1 MRPLAAFRTVS
12 NTMPVAYKSP
22 EKSSNTSRKR
32 QKSPAREALSAK
44 TRSKSK
50 QHTEQKKKSA
60 SRTAS
65 KEDSKAKDIKYVA
78 VKKEASDEA
87 INLKKILKAERE
99 ELPEIRK
106 RGEPTSFLPVVF
118 PAGRIYRPG
127 VLEKTIPVTPTDQ
140 MVTEMRERQQRTLNR
155 TKAAPRKYTGVTKAT
170 KTTSKTASKSN
181 SNEGKSGG
189 RKIKGDQYEQ
199 LDNIVDKGPP
209 PPPPPLGGTTVTGG
223 SKDGTTAPTSSA
235 EGGAGGGVPPAS
247 KQTSNNTYEAIG
259 GAGPGAPPG
268 GAPPAAKGGD
278 NTYEAMGP
286 QPSKTPGGPPQTL
299 KNVPPPPARPPPPKK
314 LSTSERKHAV
324 PIRDDDGVDLESEK
338 GKRKGGRSHKKS
350 KEKETDDEEEESDVK
365 LIKGPDKKKDKK
377 KEKKKAL
384 LVAGPS
390 PQENKETGKQ
400 SGSGGPAPTT
410 TTAAALQPTTPM
422 EAPPPTTTLPQPQ
435 PTEPPTTVQPPQPQ
449 PTVLPATT
457 PQPPAPTAAATTPA
471 PTTADPAAAATTKE
485 PAAATTKDPA
495 ATTKNSLEVD
505 FPTAASPQTS
515 FVHGPFPS
523 LPRLSLS
530 LRGSLPPPMLA
541 TPTITVLDG
550 HKGLYNNLSIPMG
563 KVRGFV
569 RNIPGFASVVDED
582 GDELT
587 LMGSHLL
594 PVNDKRGLIH
604 SETYSP
610 SHPRSFSLMCHQG
623 SSDSE
628 QIQFQYDAEIVV
640 DLKRETPFD
649 TVVIPLYHSH
659 VLWSYMPWL
668 WSPFDDGSY
677 VLTLVSVGPHLSAPE
692 IKNNRIVEPIYVPR
706 GLSAPHIDE
715 GFVEFRNAKGDMEGG
730 PLVHAPG
737 FGGALV
743 LKTFTPDEIDAMT
756 VNGKLR
762 MLFCITVPRSY
773 FDLSSVID
781 LTVRPT
787 VTEKTAAT
795 VAKILRGEKPKGWD
809 FQITGGFRG
818 SGDASVVYYIHS
830 AALESKS
837 PKAKAAAAIPASGDR
852 GARLSLDANGLAA
865 AVQIAYGVEVPL
877 PKTFNRD
884 MDITL
889 QGMFADHYTSVVVP
903 QWEREICRRALALDV
918 RNPSSSSMVE
928 LLRLLNAIWES
939 GYIHVAKRVVVGVMA
954 DMMHLGPYTSTLD
967 FVQNTVL
974 PSFHESGMNPKN
986 LPTVLASLAS
996 HLNTIPGV
1004 KKKTVQKGAE
1014 HTPTTPH
1021 SESTHVVGPD
1031 CEIGTGAAGF
1041 YMTLNENGDVTITGI
1056 YPLKATDGRGV
1067 ISSDQYKSP
1076 HRRST
1081 SLQCTEGEDSKYIS
1095 FLSTLR
1101 VPIYFNK
1108 LGKEGACQDF
1118 AMMPLYGK
1126 YLLALRSVGPHLSE
1140 SFDEIDDSSDED
1152 SDDSEDS
1159 SSGGRPRRP
1168 HSGPKNVP
1176 PGQSA
1181 PPIAGAFL
1189 WTTDDNCVTTA
1200 TFDLVPSVD
1209 GSLLV
1214 SKPFT
1219 LEELRALSYD
1229 GKHIHMCWNIIVP
1242 RSYFDLSSV
1251 IDLTATPTVPA
1262 SATAT
1267 VEKILRGEKPHGCD
1281 FMITGGFLG
1290 SGDASVVYYMH
1301 SAALESKSPTAKKS
1315 AAAFPGEK
1323 ARGARLSLDAF
1334 GLAAAVQ
1341 IAYGVE
1347 VPLPKTFERNMAI
1360 TLEGTFGDHFTS
1372 VVVPQWEREICRRAL
1387 ALDVRNPTSSS
1398 MVELLRLLNAIWE
1411 MPYGYFPIA
1420 KRVVVGVL
1428 ADMMHLSPHV
1438 TVLDFVQNK
1447 VLPSFNESGMN
1458 PENLLTVLA
1467 SLAIYLNT
1475 IPIVAKARSTTPENQ
1490 VRISNRSGA
1499 ASNTIE
1505 KTVQK
1510 DAEHTPTTPP
1520 SELTHVELEMPP
1532 AELLYPEEST
1542 DIDLASFP
1550 ATRSCSIL

>member
-1 MRPLAAFRTVS
+1 
-12 NTMPVAYKSP
+12 
-22 EKSSNTSRKR
+22 
-32 QKSPAREALSAK
+32 
-44 TRSKSK
+44 
-50 QHTEQKKKSA
+50 
-60 SRTAS
+60 
-65 KEDSKAKDIKYVA
+65 
-78 VKKEASDEA
+78 
-87 INLKKILKAERE
+87 
-99 ELPEIRK
+99 
-106 RGEPTSFLPVVF
+106 
-118 PAGRIYRPG
+118 
-127 VLEKTIPVTPTDQ
+127 
-140 MVTEMRERQQRTLNR
+140 
-155 TKAAPRKYTGVTKAT
+155 
-170 KTTSKTASKSN
+170 
-181 SNEGKSGG
+181 
-189 RKIKGDQYEQ
+189 
-199 LDNIVDKGPP
+199 
-209 PPPPPLGGTTVTGG
+209 
-223 SKDGTTAPTSSA
+223 
-235 EGGAGGGVPPAS
+235 
-247 KQTSNNTYEAIG
+247 
-259 GAGPGAPPG
+259 
-268 GAPPAAKGGD
+268 
-278 NTYEAMGP
+278 
-286 QPSKTPGGPPQTL
+286 
-299 KNVPPPPARPPPPKK
+299 
-314 LSTSERKHAV
+314 
-324 PIRDDDGVDLESEK
+324 
-338 GKRKGGRSHKKS
+338 
-350 KEKETDDEEEESDVK
+350 
-365 LIKGPDKKKDKK
+365 
-377 KEKKKAL
+377 
-384 LVAGPS
+384 
-390 PQENKETGKQ
+390 
-400 SGSGGPAPTT
+400 
-410 TTAAALQPTTPM
+410 
-422 EAPPPTTTLPQPQ
+422 
-435 PTEPPTTVQPPQPQ
+435 
-449 PTVLPATT
+449 
-457 PQPPAPTAAATTPA
+457 
-471 PTTADPAAAATTKE
+471 
-485 PAAATTKDPA
+485 
-495 ATTKNSLEVD
+495 
-505 FPTAASPQTS
+505 
-515 FVHGPFPS
+515 
-523 LPRLSLS
+523 
-530 LRGSLPPPMLA
+530 
-541 TPTITVLDG
+541 
-550 HKGLYNNLSIPMG
+550 
-563 KVRGFV
+563 
-569 RNIPGFASVVDED
+569 
-582 GDELT
+582 
-587 LMGSHLL
+587 
-594 PVNDKRGLIH
+594 
-604 SETYSP
+604 
-610 SHPRSFSLMCHQG
+610 
-623 SSDSE
+623 
-628 QIQFQYDAEIVV
+628 
-640 DLKRETPFD
+640 
-649 TVVIPLYHSH
+649 
-659 VLWSYMPWL
+659 
-668 WSPFDDGSY
+668 
-677 VLTLVSVGPHLSAPE
+677 
-692 IKNNRIVEPIYVPR
+692 
-706 GLSAPHIDE
+706 
-715 GFVEFRNAKGDMEGG
+715 
-730 PLVHAPG
+730 
-737 FGGALV
+737 
-743 LKTFTPDEIDAMT
+743 
-756 VNGKLR
+756 

-1004 KKKTVQKGAE
+1004 KKVGATPEEIVCKKTVQKGAEHTPTTPHSESTHVVVPDCEIGTGAASAIEKTVQKGAE

-1031 CEIGTGAAGF
+1031 CEIGTGAASAIEKTVQKGAEHTPTTPPSEPTHVELEMPPLSYRIPRNRPISIRPPFPPLDPAPSSELPYPALLSHHAMIRWLPLQGPHNKLVIPRVIPRGNTNGGIFANPPGF

-1152 SDDSEDS
+1152 SDDSEGSTYPGSGLPPNPGPGSDS

-1251 IDLTATPTVPA
+1251 IDLTASVPTPTVPA